1 MSGTRRKA
9 GRLGLHVEGY
19 QAWLVQ
25 QGYTPDTIRNMLAD
39 LGQVGRWLSTEG
51 LEAGELNESR
61 MAAFRTK

>member
-1 MSGTRRKA
+1 
-9 GRLGLHVEGY
+9 
-19 QAWLVQ
+19 
-25 QGYTPDTIRNMLAD
+25 MLED